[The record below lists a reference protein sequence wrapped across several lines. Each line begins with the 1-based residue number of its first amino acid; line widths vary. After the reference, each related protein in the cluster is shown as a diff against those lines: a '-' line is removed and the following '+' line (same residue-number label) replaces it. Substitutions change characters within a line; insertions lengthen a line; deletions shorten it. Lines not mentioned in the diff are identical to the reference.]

1 MHGIGRFFRSGRQA
15 DSRAIAR
22 GCNFRDST
30 GRRWY
35 FLNLWAHEMVEVPF
49 LDLKRQFE
57 PIREAIFD
65 SVGQILD
72 SCNFINGPEVTA
84 FESELAEWLGFGRV
98 VGCSNATSGLYAV
111 QKTLGIGP
119 GDEVI
124 TTAHTAIPTSES
136 ITMTGAQVVFSDIR
150 RDTCNIDP
158 EEVVRHITPRTRA
171 IIAVHLYGQPAEL
184 EALASIA
191 KSHGLYLIE
200 DCAQAL
206 GAEYRGN
213 KVGGIGDA
221 AVFSFF
227 PSKPLGG
234 PGDGGAITSTNPELL
249 ERVRM
254 FCDHGRKSKYWHE
267 FEGFNSRLDT
277 IKAAM
282 LRRALPFL
290 EQWNAARR
298 EAAAYYQ
305 EQLQDVEEIELP
317 VVLPDTTPVW
327 HVYAIRAVDRD
338 ALQTA
343 LKEKGVAT
351 GIHYP
356 WALNLLPA
364 YSRLGRGPGSYP
376 VAEYHCSHTLSLPM
390 FPVISE
396 AELAHV
402 CESIRLFYRNRDRLV
417 G

>member
-1 MHGIGRFFRSGRQA
+1 MI
-15 DSRAIAR
+15 
-22 GCNFRDST
+22 
-30 GRRWY
+30 
-35 FLNLWAHEMVEVPF
+35 EVPF

-57 PIREAIFD
+57 PIHENIFN
-65 SVGQILD
+65 SVNQILE
-72 SCNFINGPEVTA
+72 SCNFVNGPDVHA
-84 FESELAEWLGFGRV
+84 FESELAEWLGFGQV

-111 QKTLGIGP
+111 LKALGIGP

-124 TTAHTAIPTSES
+124 TTVHTAIPTSES
-136 ITMTGAQVVFSDIR
+136 ITMAGAQVVFSDIR

-158 EEVVRHITPRTRA
+158 EEVVRQITPKTRA

-184 EALASIA
+184 ETLASIA
-191 KSHGLYLIE
+191 KTHGLYLIE

-206 GAEYRGN
+206 GAEYKGN
-213 KVGGIGDA
+213 KVGGFGDA

-234 PGDGGAITSTNPELL
+234 PGDGGAIVSTNPELF

-277 IKAAM
+277 MKAAM
-282 LRRALPFL
+282 LRQALPFL
-290 EQWNAARR
+290 QQWNAARR
-298 EAAAYYQ
+298 KAADYYQ
-305 EQLQDVEEIELP
+305 EHLKGIVEVELP
-317 VVLPDTTPVW
+317 VVLPHATPVW
-327 HVYAIRAVDRD
+327 HVYAIRVADRD
-338 ALQTA
+338 ALQA
-343 LKEKGVAT
+343 SLKENGVAT

-364 YSRLGRGPGSYP
+364 YSRLGKGPGSFP

-396 AELAHV
+396 DELAHV
-402 CESIRLFYRNRDRLV
+402 CESIRSFYQDSNRLAV
-417 G
+417 

>member
-1 MHGIGRFFRSGRQA
+1 
-15 DSRAIAR
+15 
-22 GCNFRDST
+22 
-30 GRRWY
+30 
-35 FLNLWAHEMVEVPF
+35 MVEVPF
-49 LDLKRQFE
+49 LDLRSQFE
-57 PIREAIFD
+57 PIRESIFD
-65 SVGQILD
+65 SVNQILD
-72 SCNFINGPEVTA
+72 TCNFVNGPDVSA
-84 FESELAEWLGFGRV
+84 FESELAEWLGFGQV
-98 VGCSNATSGLYAV
+98 TGCANATSGLYAV
-111 QKTLGIGP
+111 QKALGIGP

-124 TTAHTAIPTSES
+124 TTVHTAIPTSES
-136 ITMTGAQVVFSDIR
+136 VTMTGAQVVFSDIR

-158 EEVVRHITPRTRA
+158 EEVVRQITPRTRA

-184 EALASIA
+184 ETLASIA

-213 KVGGIGDA
+213 KVGSIGDA

-234 PGDGGAITSTNPELL
+234 PGDGGGVASTDPELF

-277 IKAAM
+277 MKAAM
-282 LRRALPFL
+282 LRQALPFL
-290 EQWNAARR
+290 EQWNEARR
-298 EAAAYYQ
+298 KAAAYYQ
-305 EQLQDVEEIELP
+305 ENLQDIDEIELP
-317 VVLPDTTPVW
+317 VVLPEATPVW

-338 ALQTA
+338 GLQA
-343 LKEKGVAT
+343 SLNENGVAT

-364 YSRLGRGPGSYP
+364 YSRLGKGPGSYP
-376 VAEYHCSHTLSLPM
+376 VAEYHCSNTLSLPM
-390 FPVISE
+390 FPVITE
-396 AELAHV
+396 QQLAHV
-402 CESIRLFYRNRDRLV
+402 CESIRSFYQNRKQV
-417 G
+417 AV